1 MTDPTLIAE
10 CVAALEAEYGK
21 PDGEDEHIVEIVA
34 PIIER
39 HALEQMWLP
48 IETAPRECPVDR
60 SVHSSPRAWTTETM
74 WVRDASGR
82 VFEAWFVEFGS
93 YWWDADGE
101 TTCDPVEW
109 MPHPMWKPE
118 EGADG

>member
-1 MTDPTLIAE
+1 MTDQNLIAE
-10 CVAALEAEYGK
+10 CVAALEAEYGC
-21 PDGEDEHIVEIVA
+21 PDGEDEHIIEIVA

-39 HALEQMWLP
+39 HALASRWLP

-60 SVHSSPRAWTTETM
+60 SLRPSPGAWTTETM

-101 TTCDPVEW
+101 TKCDPVEW